1 VILFFSS
8 VAVGSVLVL
17 ASPLSCLTS
26 GSFGGWTGELDD
38 AFSFFVVSFG
48 EFPMMDNLNDDFVWV
63 VFVEAERPQ

>member
-1 VILFFSS
+1 
-8 VAVGSVLVL
+8 
-17 ASPLSCLTS
+17 LTS